1 MSVETEVA
9 PEVDDAPE
17 IPEDEMQAGL
27 EMIAL
32 ETPIPWHGVLAP
44 LEKLSGDQR
53 IFSEGAITFRDF
65 PLPFKAMRKDLQG
78 HDESVVIG
86 NITNA
91 WEEGGLI
98 LGEGTFASTE
108 EAAYFIQLRAENAMR
123 GVSVDMDMA
132 QSVTEDADGN
142 PVNIFEDEIDFDA
155 VLTERVT
162 QGRIASATIC
172 AIPAFQEAYFDLGT
186 WEEAM
191 ASNEE
196 CVDCPPEEMLPE
208 EEPAMAAAGGWGAP
222 PETPKV
228 EPIEVSASAVM
239 PEVESREYSIETEE
253 FAPGTHDGPGWITD
267 PVPTQRIR
275 TYWVKGKGA
284 AKIKWGV
291 PGDFNRCRS
300 QLVKYVQNPEW
311 LAGLCANMHKE
322 ALGFWPGG
330 ETGGAAAEE
339 IAMTASMMPAYTL
352 VDVESSLTASAA
364 AGAPPKEWFENPNLE
379 ALTPLTITDD
389 GRVFGHAAGWGV
401 CHIGLDKCVMA
412 PKSPSQYAYFH
423 TGALEAS
430 DGSLIAVG
438 NITMATG
445 HASLSL
451 SARPA
456 VEHYDNTG
464 TVVADIRCGEDK
476 FGIWMA
482 GQLRPGLTE
491 KQLREFRAAA
501 VSGDWREI
509 GGRSEFVAALA
520 VNVGGFPIPRLG
532 FAASGTRVTAMTAA
546 AIVLQDEREHDQEDS
561 IKELVKAAVREVREE
576 DKRVARAG
584 EIRAELDKD
593 NPERRAAVLAALGE
607 DE

>member
-1 MSVETEVA
+1 MST
-9 PEVDDAPE
+9 
-17 IPEDEMQAGL
+17 
-27 EMIAL
+27 
-32 ETPIPWHGVLAP
+32 
-44 LEKLSGDQR
+44 
-53 IFSEGAITFRDF
+53 
-65 PLPFKAMRKDLQG
+65 
-78 HDESVVIG
+78 
-86 NITNA
+86 
-91 WEEGGLI
+91 
-98 LGEGTFASTE
+98 AS
-108 EAAYFIQLRAENAMR
+108 
-123 GVSVDMDMA
+123 
-132 QSVTEDADGN
+132 
-142 PVNIFEDEIDFDA
+142 
-155 VLTERVT
+155 
-162 QGRIASATIC
+162 
-172 AIPAFQEAYFDLGT
+172 
-186 WEEAM
+186 
-191 ASNEE
+191 
-196 CVDCPPEEMLPE
+196 LPE
-208 EEPAMAAAGGWGAP
+208 RSTTYSTDA
-222 PETPKV
+222 ET
-228 EPIEVSASAVM
+228 
-239 PEVESREYSIETEE
+239 

-339 IAMTASMMPAYTL
+339 IALTASMRPAYTL
-352 VDVESSLTASAA
+352 VPNLDSLTASAA
-364 AGAPPKEWFENPNLE
+364 ATLPPMEWFENPNLE

-412 PKSPSQYAYFH
+412 PKSAAQYAYFH
-423 TGALEAS
+423 TGALETT
-430 DGSLIAVG
+430 GGLVAVG
-438 NITMATG
+438 QITMATG
-445 HASLSL
+445 HADLRL
-451 SARPA
+451 GARPA

-482 GQLRPGLTE
+482 GQLRPGLTD
-491 KQLREFRAAA
+491 KQLREFRAAG

-520 VNVGGFPIPRLG
+520 VNVQGFPIPRLG
-532 FAASGTRVTAMTAA
+532 FAASGTRMTALVAA
-546 AIVLQDEREHDQEDS
+546 AIVMQDEREHDQEDS
-561 IKELVKAAVREVREE
+561 IKELVKAAVREVRDE
-576 DKRVARAG
+576 DKRVARA
-584 EIRAELDKD
+584 EQIRAELDKD